1 VTNAARTYSGYETL
15 AVTRRGPIGWLAFDR
30 PEVGNAMDAT
40 MLAELERAWLE
51 LDADPEVRVIVNT
64 GNGPAFQTG
73 LDVVQL
79 SRDKEALREQS
90 RRTRD
95 ATLKLTA
102 WHNQVWKPV
111 IAAVNGTCAGGGLH
125 FVADADIVIA
135 AESATFLDPHV
146 SVGQVSA
153 FEVITLARTSPMEA
167 ILRMALVGRHE
178 RITAERARQ
187 LGILSEVVPDAEL
200 EAARH
205 ESDRILADVQRQADG
220 AAAAAAALARQRTQ
234 EVIEAARAE
243 ARGAVT
249 VQRNVR
255 GRLQDTRDHIDLALD
270 RLVEED
276 TDLFATIDLTDAA
289 LAVAAEDDLGPD
301 RGDDSE
307 GPADVPPPGQGPPTP
322 PVPPPSV
329 RTTPESNLDLPYAD
343 DDDDDA
349 GTIVVDLTDGRDG
362 GGENGN
368 GDVGGIPAAPAD
380 EPDPDDGGGDTAD
393 ATPPVATTAAGEDE
407 DDALSQMVKNAVENA
422 LRRRKG
428 DPEPPP
434 TDPT

>member
-1 VTNAARTYSGYETL
+1 MTAMAITPDEIETKVFPLVRRGYEPAAVDDFLKDVATTL
-15 AVTRRGPIGWLAFDR
+15 AQAQGGLATPPVPEAEATAPEPVAEPAAEPDAVTVRGPDDFGQLGEEVAAILRQAHESVAQLRHRAEADAALIRQNAQREAQELTRR
-30 PEVGNAMDAT
+30 
-40 MLAELERAWLE
+40 
-51 LDADPEVRVIVNT
+51 
-64 GNGPAFQTG
+64 
-73 LDVVQL
+73 
-79 SRDKEALREQS
+79 
-90 RRTRD
+90 
-95 ATLKLTA
+95 
-102 WHNQVWKPV
+102 
-111 IAAVNGTCAGGGLH
+111 
-125 FVADADIVIA
+125 ADADRQA
-135 AESATFLDPHV
+135 A
-146 SVGQVSA
+146 
-153 FEVITLARTSPMEA
+153 A
-167 ILRMALVGRHE
+167 I
-178 RITAERARQ
+178 
-187 LGILSEVVPDAEL
+187 EL

-255 GRLQDTRDHIDLALD
+255 GRLQDTREHIDLALD

-289 LAVAAEDDLGPD
+289 LAVAAVDDLGPD

-368 GDVGGIPAAPAD
+368 GDVGGVPAAPAD